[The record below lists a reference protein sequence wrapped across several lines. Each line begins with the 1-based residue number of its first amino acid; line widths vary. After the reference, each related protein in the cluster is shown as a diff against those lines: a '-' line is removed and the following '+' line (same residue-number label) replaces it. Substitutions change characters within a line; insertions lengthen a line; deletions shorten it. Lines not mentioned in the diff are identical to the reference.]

1 MNGGEPGGLTSVGGV
16 DFREILFV
24 NIEFLGE
31 MSSLTLG
38 GSAIATG
45 LEYRLLVS
53 GLQLTQIS
61 LLSPRYGGLFI
72 LGTEHTG
79 QGSFVRVCKA
89 RIVRKKEKSEHQCL
103 PILSEGNLPYLWT
116 HRIRKPLYES

>member
-16 DFREILFV
+16 DCREILFV

-31 MSSLTLG
+31 MSSPTLG

-45 LEYRLLVS
+45 LEYRSLVA

-61 LLSPRYGGLFI
+61 LLGPRYGGLFI
-72 LGTEHTG
+72 LGTEHIG

-89 RIVRKKEKSEHQCL
+89 RIVRQKREERAPVL
-103 PILSEGNLPYLWT
+103 T
-116 HRIRKPLYES
+116 HPFRR